1 MKKMKKN
8 PWVAVMVLGALL
20 AACAAPV
27 SKPVSSIQNKG
38 SVYSIAVPSTALAL
52 EFPADGFKIAQADDY
67 RPYYFLTNEKT
78 RLNVSF
84 NFEPAAKC
92 TTSEACRDYFAGKTK
107 GAYPNKT
114 NWRSSKVGDVYASE
128 NLDGPVNGLDLRQQH
143 MNAHIVRDGVWI
155 DVHLSKVR
163 FQEADR
169 ELFLSFVRSIRLR
182 AISARV

>member
-1 MKKMKKN
+1 MKKN
-8 PWVAVMVLGALL
+8 PSVALVVVGALL

-38 SVYSIAVPSTALAL
+38 TVYSIAVPTTALAL

-67 RPYYFLTNEKT
+67 RPYYFLTNDKT

-92 TTSEACRDYFAGKTK
+92 GTSEACRDYFAGRTK

-163 FQEADR
+163 YQEADR
-169 ELFLSFVRSIRLR
+169 ELFLNFVRSIRVRSITAR
-182 AISARV
+182 A

>member
-1 MKKMKKN
+1 MNNKLWSMLA
-8 PWVAVMVLGALL
+8 VAGALL
-20 AACAAPV
+20 AACAAPI
-27 SKPVSSIQNKG
+27 SNPVSSIQNKG

-52 EFPADGFKIAQADDY
+52 EFAADGFKIAQADDY
-67 RPYYFLTNEKT
+67 RPYYFLTNDKT

-92 TTSEACRDYFAGKTK
+92 STSEACRDYFAGRMK

-114 NWRSSKVGDVYASE
+114 NWRSSKVGDLYASE

-143 MNAHIVRDGVWI
+143 MNVHIVRDGVWI

-163 FQEADR
+163 YQEADR
-169 ELFLSFVRSIRLR
+169 ELFLSFIRSIRTR

>member
-1 MKKMKKN
+1 MNKN
-8 PWVAVMVLGALL
+8 AWSILAISCLLL
-20 AACAAPV
+20 AACATPV
-27 SKPVSSIQNKG
+27 SKPVSSIQNNG

-52 EFPADGFKIAQADDY
+52 EFPAEGFKIAQADDY

-78 RLNVSF
+78 HLNVSF

-92 TTSEACRDYFAGKTK
+92 ATSQACRDYFAGKMK

-169 ELFLSFVRSIRLR
+169 ELFLNFVRSIRVRSITAR
-182 AISARV
+182 A

>member
-1 MKKMKKN
+1 MKKN
-8 PWVAVMVLGALL
+8 PWVAAMVLGALL

-27 SKPVSSIQNKG
+27 SKPVSSIQNRG

>member
-1 MKKMKKN
+1 MNKRL
-8 PWVAVMVLGALL
+8 WSILVVLGALL

-52 EFPADGFKIAQADDY
+52 EFPAAGFKIAQADDY
-67 RPYYFLTNEKT
+67 RPYYFLTNDKT

-92 TTSEACRDYFAGKTK
+92 STSEACRDHFAGRMK

-128 NLDGPVNGLDLRQQH
+128 NLDGPVNGLDLKQQH

-163 FQEADR
+163 YQEADR
-169 ELFLSFVRSIRLR
+169 ELFLNFVRSIRVRSITAR
-182 AISARV
+182 A